1 VPPSATDWGLPAAS
15 SLIVTL
21 PLRAPVWIGLNTT
34 PIAQVAPGARLPPL
48 HWSLA
53 IANPADAVA
62 LAILSVAVF
71 GFLTVIA
78 FDALLDP
85 TTTLPK
91 LVVAGVIV
99 RLPAIPAPLSAD
111 DPALAFPVS
120 LTTSEA
126 VWVPS
131 APGVKVS
138 IAEQLVAIAS
148 VEAQLLPLI
157 VKSPGLAPVI

>member
-1 VPPSATDWGLPAAS
+1 
-15 SLIVTL
+15 
-21 PLRAPVWIGLNTT
+21 LNTT
-34 PIAQVAPGARLPPL
+34 PIAQLAPGARLPPL

-53 IANPADAVA
+53 IANPADTVA
-62 LAILSVAVF
+62 LAMLSVAIF

-91 LVVAGVIV
+91 LVDAGVIV
-99 RLPAIPAPLSAD
+99 RLPATPAPLSAD
-111 DPALAFPVS
+111 DPALEFPVS
-120 LTTSEA
+120 LTTSDA
-126 VWVPS
+126 VRVPS

-138 IAEQLVAIAS
+138 IAEQLAPIAS
-148 VEAQLLPLI
+148 VDPQLLLVI